1 MWIDKVTLFMCQPFK
16 FCYAK
21 TNLVGL
27 ADKGRPV
34 ITMAHMRNCSID
46 MKLYLESIF
55 LCW

>member
-1 MWIDKVTLFMCQPFK
+1 MCQPFK

-34 ITMAHMRNCSID
+34 ITLAHMRNCSID
-46 MKLYLESIF
+46 MKLYLGSIF